1 MSPDQRRI
9 TLALCI
15 IVGLSILVVAGLTFH
30 VSPMSEDL
38 GLDDGQVENVLDI
51 PSVASLMA
59 IFIAGQIGD
68 RLGHRRALII
78 ASAGFII
85 GSGILATATSA
96 LGVEIGLGLCS
107 ATAISL
113 QILAL
118 GLLQQTVPDGKAHV
132 SAFTTYGMVFPL
144 AFLVF
149 PVVTA
154 ALLEVTNWRWI
165 PAIWAIAGVLIGVI
179 ATFALDRNAT
189 RRPIGEWV
197 TPVLAGIAL
206 TAAAR
211 SLSELSH
218 ARPESPQ
225 VVLGILI
232 SALAAVSCAVVMH
245 RSPRASFTLR
255 PIGSGTLRLLLICVG
270 LVQASMLLTYISIA
284 LEYLYDLTSLQ
295 AAIAIVPAQVGSV
308 IGAKFVAQWAMHRWG
323 SLQAGRYLMLALAV
337 AMLPLLLV
345 QASTPAWYLVS
356 IAAIFSGFGM
366 AVFTVLNA
374 DVMGRAPRDS
384 TGAVSAFRSAASS
397 IGGALGVAI
406 LGTSVISAVNVDG
419 GQGDVSTT
427 QLDQL
432 AAGLRLDGVIACLI
446 ALAGWV
452 VLTMV
457 TRRTA
462 AAERSP
468 VS

>member
-1 MSPDQRRI
+1 M
-9 TLALCI
+9 
-15 IVGLSILVVAGLTFH
+15 
-30 VSPMSEDL
+30 
-38 GLDDGQVENVLDI
+38 
-51 PSVASLMA
+51 
-59 IFIAGQIGD
+59 
-68 RLGHRRALII
+68 
-78 ASAGFII
+78 
-85 GSGILATATSA
+85 
-96 LGVEIGLGLCS
+96 
-107 ATAISL
+107 
-113 QILAL
+113 
-118 GLLQQTVPDGKAHV
+118 
-132 SAFTTYGMVFPL
+132 
-144 AFLVF
+144 
-149 PVVTA
+149 
-154 ALLEVTNWRWI
+154 
-165 PAIWAIAGVLIGVI
+165 
-179 ATFALDRNAT
+179 
-189 RRPIGEWV
+189 
-197 TPVLAGIAL
+197 
-206 TAAAR
+206 
-211 SLSELSH
+211 
-218 ARPESPQ
+218 
-225 VVLGILI
+225 VLGILI
-232 SALAAVSCAVVMH
+232 SALAAVSCAVIMH